1 MCLTQLFFPEYNVS
15 HDLANYMI
23 MVLNPTSGTLVRF
36 LNELPMGPWYSGYLN
51 ELGKAL
57 EDKLEEHG
65 FTNLSEMFRVLAI
78 E

>member
-1 MCLTQLFFPEYNVS
+1 MPDPIIFSEYNVS

-36 LNELPMGPWYSGYLN
+36 LNNSSMGPWYSGYLN

-65 FTNLSEMFRVLAI
+65 LTNLSELFRVLAI

>member
-1 MCLTQLFFPEYNVS
+1 MPDLIIFSEYNVS

-23 MVLNPTSGTLVRF
+23 MVLNPTSGTLVKF
-36 LNELPMGPWYSGYLN
+36 LNNSPMGPWYSDYLD